1 MLGRSVSGGVQ
12 GLRAVFEQGSSDTSP
27 SSRGRSPAGSVTSD
41 SSRPISKVRTS
52 FISVE
57 KNTQQGSPF
66 AARKMSTSEGS
77 VAGDNAN
84 GNVAIRQAANS
95 ELVQVNGNADPSDT
109 EAKKEANS
117 HEPET
122 LGGDGAQ
129 APDRNSSGLEE
140 SASMDRQPANPDKPT
155 TGAQTE
161 LANILPADPK
171 DESTVLGGTALND
184 DEENLGSVLKGS
196 PFRESSSRPTGPDG
210 SSEDTLPDESPL
222 PSEAKA
228 DALSKVN
235 GQPKTPS
242 SASKE
247 ALVESTTKTTTPRP
261 PAVDTKKPVSSAGKS
276 QVLKSADKA
285 GTSPRIPATEKS
297 AVGPAKKLPNPS
309 SPRQPAQ
316 SNARSSN
323 LDKSAQRAP
332 AASTRQSS
340 SVSKPSTAAPKAR
353 KPSSNPNTVPGKNGT
368 QEPPGTKARPRSPT
382 RPVRLPASAT
392 APTQASAA
400 KHEEPPSRSPSRA
413 SVASHAKA
421 AASATNKI
429 RPSLSSAG
437 GGASRPRPLRTSL
450 PPPATTTQKPKSR
463 TSTAGTRADGESFL
477 ARMMRPTESSSKKT
491 QEKIEVKSPP
501 RKSGAPKGRIDN
513 HQEPKGSPR
522 ASGASE
528 VTKLPEQSN
537 GTAAQ
542 SNAPENDIEVAGKTT
557 DSNVHAENAGS
568 EETAAQPN
576 GTASEHMEAA

>member
-1 MLGRSVSGGVQ
+1 M
-12 GLRAVFEQGSSDTSP
+12 FEQGSSNTSP
-27 SSRGRSPAGSVTSD
+27 PSRGRSPAGSVTSD

-52 FISVE
+52 FIPVE
-57 KNTQQGSPF
+57 RSSQQGSPF
-66 AARKMSTSEGS
+66 AAYKMSTSEGS

-84 GNVAIRQAANS
+84 ENVAISKAANG
-95 ELVQVNGNADPSDT
+95 ELVQVNGGVAPT
-109 EAKKEANS
+109 RIEAKKEANS
-117 HEPET
+117 QEPET
-122 LGGDGAQ
+122 FGGVGAQ
-129 APDRNSSGLEE
+129 TPNRNNTSLEE
-140 SASMDRQPANPDKPT
+140 SASVDRQSANPDKPN

-161 LANILPADPK
+161 PASILPADPK
-171 DESTVLGGTALND
+171 DESTVSGGTALNN

-196 PFRESSSRPTGPDG
+196 PFRESTSQPTRPDE
-210 SSEDTLPDESPL
+210 SSEDTLPNESPL

-228 DALSKVN
+228 DGLSKVN

-247 ALVESTTKTTTPRP
+247 VPVKSTTKTTTPRP
-261 PAVDTKKPVSSAGKS
+261 LAVDTKKPVSSAGKT

-285 GTSPRIPATEKS
+285 GASPRTPHAEKS
-297 AVGPAKKLPNPS
+297 AVGPAKKSPNPS

-323 LDKSAQRAP
+323 LDKTAQRAP

-340 SVSKPSTAAPKAR
+340 LVSKPSTAAPKAR
-353 KPSSNPNTVPGKNGT
+353 KPSSNPNTAPGKNVT
-368 QEPPGTKARPRSPT
+368 QAPPAKARPRSPT

-400 KHEEPPSRSPSRA
+400 KHEELPSRSPSRA

-429 RPSLSSAG
+429 RPSFSSAA
-437 GGASRPRPLRTSL
+437 GGASRPKPLRTSL

-463 TSTAGTRADGESFL
+463 TSTASTRADGESFL

-491 QEKIEVKSPP
+491 HEKIEVKSPP
-501 RKSGAPKGRIDN
+501 RKSGPPKRRSDG
-513 HQEPKGSPR
+513 HQESKRSQR

-537 GTAAQ
+537 GAAAQ
-542 SNAPENDIEVAGKTT
+542 SVAPENDIEVADKTT
-557 DSNVHAENAGS
+557 DSKVHAENAES
-568 EETAAQPN
+568 EATAAQPN
-576 GTASEHMEAA
+576 GTASELMEAA

>member
-1 MLGRSVSGGVQ
+1 MSGGVQ
-12 GLRAVFEQGSSDTSP
+12 GLRAMFEQGSSDTSP
-27 SSRGRSPAGSVTSD
+27 PSRGRSPAGSVTSD

-52 FISVE
+52 FIPVE
-57 KNTQQGSPF
+57 RSGQQGSPF

-84 GNVAIRQAANS
+84 GNVAVSKAANGES
-95 ELVQVNGNADPSDT
+95 VQVNGNAAPTDT
-109 EAKKEANS
+109 ESKKEAIS

-122 LGGDGAQ
+122 FGGDGAQ
-129 APDRNSSGLEE
+129 APDRNSTSLEE
-140 SASMDRQPANPDKPT
+140 SASVDIQAANPDKPT

-161 LANILPADPK
+161 PANILPADPK
-171 DESTVLGGTALND
+171 DESTVSGGTALSD
-184 DEENLGSVLKGS
+184 DGENLGSVLKGL
-196 PFRESSSRPTGPDG
+196 PFQESSSRPTGPDG
-210 SSEDTLPDESPL
+210 SSGDTLPDESPL

-247 ALVESTTKTTTPRP
+247 APMKSTTETTTPRL
-261 PAVDTKKPVSSAGKS
+261 PAVDTKKPASSAAKS

-285 GTSPRIPATEKS
+285 GTSPRTPTTEKS
-297 AVGPAKKLPNPS
+297 AVGLAKKSLNPS
-309 SPRQPAQ
+309 SPRQLAQ
-316 SNARSSN
+316 SNTRSSN
-323 LDKSAQRAP
+323 LDKTAQRAP
-332 AASTRQSS
+332 ALSTRQSS
-340 SVSKPSTAAPKAR
+340 SVSKPSMAAPKKR
-353 KPSSNPNTVPGKNGT
+353 KPSSNPKTAPGKNGT
-368 QEPPGTKARPRSPT
+368 QAPPGTKARPRSPT

-429 RPSLSSAG
+429 RPSLSSAA
-437 GGASRPRPLRTSL
+437 GGASRPRPSRTSL

-463 TSTAGTRADGESFL
+463 TSTASTRADGESFL

-491 QEKIEVKSPP
+491 HDKIEVKSPP
-501 RKSGAPKGRIDN
+501 RKSGPPKRRSDGR
-513 HQEPKGSPR
+513 QESKRSQR
-522 ASGASE
+522 ASGASDL
-528 VTKLPEQSN
+528 TKLPEQSN

-542 SNAPENDIEVAGKTT
+542 SQAPENDIEVAGKIT
-557 DSNVHAENAGS
+557 DSNVHADNAES
-568 EETAAQPN
+568 EATAAQAN
-576 GTASEHMEAA
+576 GTASELMEAA